1 MRVYLS
7 DYAFNSNRTIFSFNL
22 KILYEFYNFL
32 KYKSSIL
39 IENRRLS
46 IFFFLFEG
54 ADCLVLIFK

>member
-1 MRVYLS
+1 MCVCVCVWVGRSHQSFRMRVYLS

-39 IENRRLS
+39 IENR
-46 IFFFLFEG
+46 
-54 ADCLVLIFK
+54 